1 MVIFVVGIL
10 VFSTMTVATNKYYD
24 REYQTKFNHYETYRD
39 FFEDGGIDDWED
51 KAQVL
56 LDDDYP
62 VFAEDI
68 HQCMTTVRYDAFFF
82 TVTTDINKIDKSR
95 NYYVLTYKHDKIEAR
110 AMPAED
116 ALDNK

>member
-1 MVIFVVGIL
+1 
-10 VFSTMTVATNKYYD
+10 
-24 REYQTKFNHYETYRD
+24 
-39 FFEDGGIDDWED
+39 
-51 KAQVL
+51 
-56 LDDDYP
+56 
-62 VFAEDI
+62 
-68 HQCMTTVRYDAFFF
+68 MTTVRYDAFFF